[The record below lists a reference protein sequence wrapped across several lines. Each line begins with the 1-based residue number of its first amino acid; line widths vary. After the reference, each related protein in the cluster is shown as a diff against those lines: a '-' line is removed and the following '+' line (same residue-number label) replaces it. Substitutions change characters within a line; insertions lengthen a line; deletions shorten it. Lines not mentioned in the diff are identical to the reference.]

1 MSVPSVRRERLLKK
15 ILMHQ
20 FKSEDADK
28 TYFQEWL
35 KELLYDMTSDNQIKF
50 ADFDQRWLNINPVD

>member
-1 MSVPSVRRERLLKK
+1 MSVRRERLLKK

-28 TYFQEWL
+28 TYFKEWL

-50 ADFDQRWLNINPVD
+50 VDFNQRWLNINPVD